1 MIRYHFKEGVSVTKY
16 RAMFWDDLNDE
27 PAFEMLIEAPN
38 EEAAEGMLH
47 QEASKFDENMEDRYP
62 ILIEEI

>member
-1 MIRYHFKEGVSVTKY
+1 MAKY
-16 RAMFWDDLNDE
+16 KAMFWDDLNDE

-38 EEAAEGMLH
+38 EEAAEGMLR